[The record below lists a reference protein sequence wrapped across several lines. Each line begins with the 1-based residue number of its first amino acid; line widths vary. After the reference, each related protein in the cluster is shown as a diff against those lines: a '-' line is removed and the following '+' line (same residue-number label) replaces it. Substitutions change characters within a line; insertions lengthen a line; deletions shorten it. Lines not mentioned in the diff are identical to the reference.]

1 MKAVKE
7 MRSPTFWKCMLS
19 EFIATTLYSFIANT
33 LCVVIDVNTST
44 NNVTDCTKTR
54 QSTGMLLAASGIGL
68 SVSVLSYVFRT
79 HAQIGC
85 YMNPAVSFGQFTC
98 WRLSFVR
105 TFVLLIM
112 QMSGGIAGVAISYTV
127 RKDHGHTYLGV
138 SPDNMTMTEGV
149 IGQLIPSFIVVMT
162 VLTCSDERRNEKSV
176 VVSLL
181 YGMVSVV
188 AVLVAGQHSECAI
201 NPARVLGLAIV
212 LNRWSHPIWIYWV
225 GAVAGGILAGV
236 VYQLL
241 FRDNFPDETNFRTS
255 TGQSRSG
262 PLLSFN
268 TSTQKL
274 SRDQLLSPVSP
285 SRGSKGGMKFRSHRM
300 CGRGTSFWKKNDE
313 QVPFIRDGTLTK
325 NSVM

>member
-1 MKAVKE
+1 MKAMKE
-7 MRSPTFWKCMLS
+7 MRSPNFWKCMLS

-33 LCVVIDVNTST
+33 LCVVVDANTT
-44 NNVTDCTKTR
+44 NHTDCSRSR
-54 QSTGMLLAASGIGL
+54 QSSGMLLAATGIGL
-68 SVSVLSYVFRT
+68 SVSVLSYVFRVHA
-79 HAQIGC
+79 HAQSGC
-85 YMNPAVSFGQFTC
+85 FMNPAVSFGQFTC
-98 WRLSFVR
+98 WRYSFVR

-138 SPDNMTMTEGV
+138 SPDEMTTTEGV
-149 IGQLIPSFIVVMT
+149 IGQFIPSFIVVMV
-162 VLTCSDERRNEKSV
+162 VLTCSDERRNEKGV
-176 VVSLL
+176 VVSLM

-212 LNRWSHPIWIYWV
+212 LNRWTHPIWIYWV

-241 FRDNFPDETNFRTS
+241 FRNRYPDDNVLRPPS
-255 TGQSRSG
+255 SRSG
-262 PLLSFN
+262 PLFSFNN
-268 TSTQKL
+268 TSTHKL
-274 SRDQLLSPVSP
+274 SRDQILSPVSQ
-285 SRGSKGGMKFRSHRM
+285 SRGSKAGTKSRTHKM
-300 CGRGTSFWKKNDE
+300 CVRGTSFWKKQDE